1 MEWMWELIPFAMM
14 VLVIAVIWRLFELV
28 AKRLTR

>member
-1 MEWMWELIPFAMM
+1 MEWMCVLIPFAMM